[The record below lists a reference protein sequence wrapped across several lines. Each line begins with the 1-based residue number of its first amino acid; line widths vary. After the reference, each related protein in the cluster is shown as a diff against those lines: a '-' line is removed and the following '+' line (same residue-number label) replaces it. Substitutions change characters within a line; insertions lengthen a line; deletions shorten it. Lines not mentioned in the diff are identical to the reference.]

1 MSTRD
6 YAEKCKSWRVKYGD
20 ASQKENETFRG
31 MTERVCDAQEAYDA
45 EHERNASE

>member
-6 YAEKCKSWRVKYGD
+6 YAEKCKSWR
-20 ASQKENETFRG
+20 QKENETFRE